1 MTDQPFAHRIQAAV
15 DAGTD
20 LNLESIVDDA
30 RTFYREQYTAI
41 HDHHTHG
48 ESGSGVILALSN
60 LADDLLTGLF
70 EAALQGHKG
79 RRGNAGRIVLCALG
93 GYGRRE
99 LSPQS
104 DLDVCLVYEGRLDK
118 RVRAVNDFFITS
130 LWDIGFR
137 SAYATRS
144 LKESLYLVR
153 NDMTT
158 FSSYRE
164 SRLITGNRNT
174 FAKLQLGL
182 RDRRA
187 KRRAREYIPQKLEA
201 RRETLALELRDAYAT
216 EPNLKESAGGLRDY
230 HTALWVF
237 SFDHDIASLD
247 EAVSRD
253 LITHDEHLTIIESL
267 DFIWRI
273 RNELHFA
280 SGRPEDTLTIEH
292 QSDTAKAFG
301 YGEDIGSF
309 MSDYYRAARTVRRLY
324 RAARTAVTGTSDG
337 IAVPTGQPTDGLY
350 VSGGLLHLPDES
362 EGWFARNPVRL
373 MEAFWNC
380 ARHNVRLSR
389 PVELSIRENL
399 SLVNDEFRQ
408 NNLVRRFF
416 VAACNRPLH
425 AGQALREAA
434 RCGLL
439 GAYLPEFEAVC
450 DILRYED
457 FHSYPTDE
465 HTLRAVEAIADL
477 AEGES
482 AVQRCLRESLENLSD
497 PYILI
502 IALLFHDLGKVEGD
516 IHVEASVRITHDICQ
531 RIGLPPE
538 DEERIA
544 FLVHHHILM
553 TTISQYRD
561 IDDEE
566 TIQQFAKTMQTEQR
580 LRALFLLSYADLSAV
595 GPGVWNDW
603 KGALLMRLYLRTV
616 RVLLGRAETS
626 DESYWLSTKADAIRE
641 ATPDDLRNH
650 VEEHIQGLGQR
661 YFVAYS
667 TQHIARHI
675 EIIQRAKTE
684 GLVVDAIP
692 DTDTGT
698 SELVVCTKDRPGLF
712 AAIAGALSSHLIDV
726 IGAAAFTAPNGIV
739 VDSFTVS
746 DARNGTPLTTA
757 QTQRIEQILQ
767 DVLLQGADIGDHM
780 ERARK
785 KIFTLL
791 QPKAPIR
798 TRVQF
803 DNRSSNNETVIDIE
817 TGDRTG
823 LLYDLTHAFAEAQLD
838 ISSTRIVTDAR
849 RVRDTFYVS
858 RDHQQITQ
866 TNDQDTIEKTILDAI
881 HPRSNEPTPGT
892 SV

>member
-1 MTDQPFAHRIQAAV
+1 MTAQPFAERIQSAI
-15 DAGTD
+15 DSGTAIS
-20 LNLESIVDDA
+20 LPAIVQDA
-30 RTFYREQYTAI
+30 RTYYREQYETI
-41 HDHHTHG
+41 RDHHRRG
-48 ESGSGVILALSN
+48 ESGSDVIHALSD
-60 LADDLLTGLF
+60 LADDVLIGLF
-70 EAALQGHKG
+70 NAALAHLMRQP
-79 RRGNAGRIVLCALG
+79 APGRIALCALG

-118 RVRAVNDFFITS
+118 RVRALNDFLVTS

-144 LKESLYLVR
+144 LRESLHLSR
-153 NDMTT
+153 NDMST

-164 SRLITGNRNT
+164 SRFIVGNRAT
-174 FAKLQLGL
+174 FAKLRLGL

-187 KRRAREYIPQKLEA
+187 KRRAQEYVPQKLEA
-201 RRETLALELRDAYAT
+201 RRETLPAAQRDLYAT
-216 EPNLKESAGGLRDY
+216 EPNLKENAGGLRDY

-237 SFDHDIASLD
+237 SFHHDVQSLD
-247 EAVSRD
+247 EAVSREF
-253 LITHDEHLTIIESL
+253 ITQDELFTIIESL

-273 RNELHFA
+273 RNEMHFS
-280 SGRPEDTLTIEH
+280 SGRPEDTLTFERQRDI
-292 QSDTAKAFG
+292 AKAFG

-309 MSDYYRAARTVRRLY
+309 MSDYYHAARTVRRLY
-324 RAARTAVTGTSDG
+324 RAARSAATGKPSTTKEFADQPGDG
-337 IAVPTGQPTDGLY
+337 FHIAGKLLY
-350 VSGGLLHLPDES
+350 PPKNS
-362 EGWFARNPVRL
+362 EVWFAHNPVRL
-373 MEAFWNC
+373 MEAIWMC

-389 PVELSIRENL
+389 RTELGIRESL
-399 SLVNDEFRQ
+399 ALVNDEFRK

-416 VAACNRPLH
+416 VAACNHPFQ
-425 AGQALREAA
+425 AGQTLREAA

-439 GAYLPEFEAVC
+439 GAYLPEFNAVRN
-450 DILRYED
+450 ILRYED

-477 AEGES
+477 ADTDSPVE
-482 AVQRCLRESLENLSD
+482 RCLCEALENLSD

-502 IALLFHDLGKVEGD
+502 MALLFHDLGKVEGD
-516 IHVEASVRITHDICQ
+516 VHVEASVRITHDICR
-531 RIGLPPE
+531 RIGMPEE

-553 TTISQYRD
+553 TTMSQYRD

-566 TIQQFAKTMQTEQR
+566 TVQQFAKTMQTEQR

-616 RVLLGRAETS
+616 RVLLGRSETS
-626 DESYWLSTKADAIRE
+626 DEAYWLSPKAEAIRE
-641 ATPDDLRNH
+641 ATAEPLRDE
-650 VEEHIQGLGQR
+650 VESHIKGLGQR

-667 TQHIARHI
+667 ADQIARHI
-675 EIIQRAKTE
+675 ETIHRAKTK

-692 DTDTGT
+692 DPATGT
-698 SELVVCTKDRPGLF
+698 SELVVCAKDRPGLF

-726 IGAAAFTAPNGIV
+726 IGAAAFTAPDGIV
-739 VDSFTVS
+739 VDSFIVS
-746 DARNGTPLTTA
+746 DARNGTPLTPA
-757 QTQRIEQILQ
+757 QTKRIEDLLH
-767 DVLLQGADIGDHM
+767 DVLENGADIGDYM

-791 QPKAPIR
+791 QPKVPIR
-798 TRVQF
+798 TRVEF
-803 DNRSSNNETVIDIE
+803 DNRTSSTHTVVDIE

-823 LLYDLTHAFAEAQLD
+823 LLFDLTHAFRHAGLD
-838 ISSTRIVTDAR
+838 IASSRIVTDAR
-849 RVRDTFYVS
+849 RVRDSFYVT
-858 RDHQQITQ
+858 RDHRQITDHDEQ
-866 TNDQDTIEKTILDAI
+866 KAIESAILDAI
-881 HPRSNEPTPGT
+881 HPASSESISGV
-892 SV
+892 SS

>member
-1 MTDQPFAHRIQAAV
+1 MTLQSFAQRIQRELE
-15 DAGTD
+15 AGTE
-20 LNLESIVDDA
+20 LSSEYVVELGRS
-30 RTFYREQYTAI
+30 YYQEQYGAI
-41 HDHHTHG
+41 YKHHTHG
-48 ESGSGVILALSN
+48 ESGSDVIHALSD
-60 LADDLLTGLF
+60 LADDILTGLF
-70 EAALQGHKG
+70 DAALQGHTR
-79 RRGNAGRIVLCALG
+79 RRGNPGRIALCALG

-118 RVRAVNDFFITS
+118 TVRALNDFFVTS

-137 SAYATRS
+137 SAFATRS
-144 LKESLYLVR
+144 VRESLYLIR
-153 NDMTT
+153 NDMST

-164 SRLITGNRNT
+164 SRLITGNKST

-187 KRRAREYIPQKLEA
+187 RRRAHEYVPEKLEA
-201 RRETLALELRDAYAT
+201 RREKLPKSLRDAYGT

-237 SFDHDIASLD
+237 SFDFDVSSLD
-247 EAVSRD
+247 EAVSREF
-253 LITHDEHLTIIESL
+253 ITQDELLTTIESL

-280 SGRPEDTLTIEH
+280 TGRPDDTLTFEH
-292 QSDTAKAFG
+292 QRDIAQAFG
-301 YGEDIGSF
+301 YGDDVGSF

-324 RAARTAVTGTSDG
+324 RAARAAVTGAHLPAPSNQTKDG
-337 IAVPTGQPTDGLY
+337 FYTAAGF
-350 VSGGLLHLPDES
+350 LHLPKGGD
-362 EGWFARNPVRL
+362 GWFAHNPVRL
-373 MEAFWNC
+373 MEAIWIC
-380 ARHNVRLSR
+380 SRHNVRLSR
-389 PVELSIRENL
+389 SVELSIRD
-399 SLVNDEFRQ
+399 SLHRVNDEFRQ
-408 NNLVRRFF
+408 NDLVRRFF
-416 VAACNRPLH
+416 VAACNHPLH

-439 GAYLPEFEAVC
+439 GAYIPEFDAVRN
-450 DILRYED
+450 ILRYED

-465 HTLRAVEAIADL
+465 HTLRAIEAIADL
-477 AEGES
+477 ATGDS
-482 AVQRCLRESLENLSD
+482 TVQRCLREALENLSD
-497 PYILI
+497 SYILI
-502 IALLFHDLGKVEGD
+502 MALLLHDLGKVEGD
-516 IHVEASVRITHDICQ
+516 VHVEASVRITHEICQ
-531 RIGLPPE
+531 RIGMPEE

-566 TIQQFAKTMQTEQR
+566 TIQQFAKTMQSEQR

-626 DESYWLSTKADAIRE
+626 DEDFWHSTKADAIRE
-641 ATPDDLRNH
+641 ATPEHLRGQ
-650 VEEHIQGLGQR
+650 VEAHIRGLGQR

-667 TQHIARHI
+667 AEQIGRHI
-675 EIIQRAKTE
+675 ETMERAKQAS
-684 GLVVDAIP
+684 LVVEAIP
-692 DTDTGT
+692 DAATGT
-698 SELVVCTKDRPGLF
+698 SELIVCTSDRPGLF
-712 AAIAGALSSHLIDV
+712 AAISGALSSHLIDV
-726 IGAAAFTAPNGIV
+726 IAAAAFTAPDGIV

-746 DARNGTPLTTA
+746 DARNGTPLTKA
-757 QTQRIEQILQ
+757 QTARIEQILH
-767 DVLLQGADIGDHM
+767 DVLIDGADIGDYM

-791 QPKAPIR
+791 QPKVPIR

-803 DNRSSNNETVIDIE
+803 DNESSRTHTVVDIE

-823 LLYDLTHAFAEAQLD
+823 LLYDLTRAFATARID
-838 ISSTRIVTDAR
+838 IASSRIVTDAR
-849 RVRDTFYVS
+849 RVRDSFYVS
-858 RDHQQITQ
+858 CEHQQIGDATEQ
-866 TNDQDTIEKTILDAI
+866 QRIEKAVLEAI
-881 HPRSNEPTPGT
+881 HQPSST
-892 SV
+892 SGVTA